1 MGSYNGAEVYNMVE
15 LFMLSEIKTIIIFNE
30 EQFGIYRDDG
40 LSSNLNWWEPQ
51 KAQQTNFSINVV
63 LK

>member
-40 LSSNLNWWEPQ
+40 LSSNLN
-51 KAQQTNFSINVV
+51 
-63 LK
+63 